1 MRARIIDPDLGVIC
15 GCSIVNLSGDG
26 AKLELDE
33 PVDMP
38 WVIWVKI
45 DNDAE
50 LRYCEVKWQN
60 NCELGVEFT
69 LEKYSQA
76 AQEEAKTIL
85 ERMVKTRH
93 RMSWGKLDRRSG
105 QDRRAGSDRHV
116 NDDKRS
122 RKDRR
127 AGIGESPHR

>member
-1 MRARIIDPDLGVIC
+1 MRARIVDPDLGVIC
-15 GCSIVNLSGDG
+15 GCNIVNLSGDG
-26 AKLELDE
+26 AKLELDD

-38 WVIWVKI
+38 SVIWVKI

-60 NCELGVEFT
+60 DCELGVEFT

-76 AQEEAKTIL
+76 AQEKAKAIL
-85 ERMVKTRH
+85 ERMMKTRH

-105 QDRRAGSDRHV
+105 RDRRSDSDRLV

-127 AGIGESPHR
+127 ADIAKSPNR